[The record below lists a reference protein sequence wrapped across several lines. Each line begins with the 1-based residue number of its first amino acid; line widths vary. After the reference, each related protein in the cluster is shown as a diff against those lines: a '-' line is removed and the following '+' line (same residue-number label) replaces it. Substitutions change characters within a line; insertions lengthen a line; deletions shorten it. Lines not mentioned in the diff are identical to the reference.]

1 MATIVLRTNERKYRA
16 TMLTAISLDG
26 TSPALRV
33 SGTLTVHGK
42 LVNERLDVLITD
54 SQGTVIGLARTMPA
68 QEGGGNQATD
78 FFGYARNAERN
89 ASTPRLVIMF
99 ADKSWCV
106 VRVS

>member
-1 MATIVLRTNERKYRA
+1 M
-16 TMLTAISLDG
+16 
-26 TSPALRV
+26 
-33 SGTLTVHGK
+33 
-42 LVNERLDVLITD
+42 NERLDVLIAD
-54 SQGTVIGLARTMPA
+54 SQGTVIGLNDASS
-68 QEGGGNQATD
+68 GGRGQQATD